1 MNEIVCLK
9 VEEGQYKNGTFKLL
23 RIRNG
28 CETDWGGP
36 RIGAEPAVLRTTLVV
51 R

>member
-1 MNEIVCLK
+1 M
-9 VEEGQYKNGTFKLL
+9 L

-28 CETDWGGP
+28 DETDWGGP
-36 RIGAEPAVLRTTLVV
+36 RIGAVPAVLRTTLTT

>member
-1 MNEIVCLK
+1 MNLHLK
-9 VEEGQYKNGTFKLL
+9 DKEGKYENGTFKLL

-28 CETDWGGP
+28 DEPDWGGP
-36 RIGAEPAVLRTTLVV
+36 RIGAVPAVIRTRVVV